1 MSNTNTTDLTV
12 KTGTIVR
19 TVCLF
24 LALVN
29 QLLSASGHTVLP
41 IEDEQVEVVIST
53 VITIGVALWNWWKNN
68 SFTKPAI
75 AADAYMA
82 QLKKSGE

>member
-1 MSNTNTTDLTV
+1 MSNTNELNV
-12 KTGTIVR
+12 KISTIVR

-41 IEDEQVEVVIST
+41 IEDAQVEVVIST

-75 AADAYMA
+75 AADVYMA
-82 QLKKSGE
+82 QLKQSGK